1 MLVGI
6 VLRVANPNSRPVLAV
21 PATSVVP
28 ARIARDTRVV
38 PATQDVPD
46 SPPRAGEKHTSRR
59 SHFITALM
67 LTAGVAILTGGIA
80 FRMGDFHVETVLSGS
95 MRPTASPGDLAITQG
110 VPVNLVRV
118 GDVVVFTPP
127 DQTQPV
133 MHRITSVTD
142 GAITTKGD
150 ANSADDRWTIRLAGP
165 TAYRLVAVVPFVGWL
180 TQLERPALLL
190 AGLLALL
197 GIVRWLWKEV
207 VAKRLNTRLQH
218 QT

>member
-1 MLVGI
+1 M
-6 VLRVANPNSRPVLAV
+6 ANTNSRPVLPV
-21 PATSVVP
+21 PTTPVVP
-28 ARIARDTRVV
+28 ARIPTNTRDVQV
-38 PATQDVPD
+38 TQDAPI
-46 SPPRAGEKHTSRR
+46 SPRPAEKHMSRR

-67 LTAGVAILTGGIA
+67 LIAGVAILIGGIA
-80 FRMGDFHVETVLSGS
+80 FRMGGFHVETVLSGS

-110 VPVNLVRV
+110 VPLAALQV
-118 GDVVVFTPP
+118 GDVIVFTPP
-127 DQTQPV
+127 DETQSV
-133 MHRITSVTD
+133 MHRITSMDD

-150 ANSADDRWTIRLAGP
+150 ANSADDPWTIRLAGP
-165 TAYRLVAVVPFVGWL
+165 TAYRLVAVVPLVGWL

-207 VAKRLNTRLQH
+207 IAKRLNTRLQH